1 MLVRVLASIAKEAG
15 YVTLVEQHVPQ
26 LGFRRR
32 RCGGVKVNEAA
43 RLDVVASC
51 HPVAPDMLYDVSVR
65 NAVSSRALTKGSARN
80 PGVAA
85 ELALKDKEARYPARG
100 GIAVFCFAAETGGR
114 LHSAADEELR
124 RLASLARDRSTEAGI
139 RHRVF
144 LRRWRHQLVA
154 ALARSVAAALLAA
167 SAGHGSNGR
176 LDEDNEE
183 ADLDLL

>member
-1 MLVRVLASIAKEAG
+1 M
-15 YVTLVEQHVPQ
+15 
-26 LGFRRR
+26 
-32 RCGGVKVNEAA
+32 
-43 RLDVVASC
+43 
-51 HPVAPDMLYDVSVR
+51 
-65 NAVSSRALTKGSARN
+65 
-80 PGVAA
+80 
-85 ELALKDKEARYPARG
+85 
-100 GIAVFCFAAETGGR
+100 FCFAAETGGR
-114 LHSAADEELR
+114 LHSAADQELR